1 MGARLPGQGRSPMA
15 LRLRWRRNRHLATAT
30 PPGGSTSRNIRRD
43 DRLTGK
49 LAQKSA
55 VIEPSQKCNMA
66 ITVGTYGAAALS
78 TIPIQEE
85 HSMKFAVA
93 AVAIGLAGFTVAAQ
107 AQQITGAGSTFAA
120 PIYSKWGDASSKATG
135 VTLNYQ
141 AIGSGAGIN
150 QINNRTVDFGA
161 SDMPVAA
168 DQLAAHKLMQFP
180 TVIGGIDIIVN
191 LPGVKPNELKLT
203 GPVLADIYLGKITK
217 WNDKEIAAINPGI
230 KLPSLAIASVHR
242 ADGSGTTFVFTDY
255 LSMQSPEWKEK
266 VGSSTSVSWP
276 VGAGAKGSDGVAG
289 TVRQIPGGIGYDE
302 SAYVEQNHLNDQ
314 PGEASWP
321 IESATFVLLPTDP
334 KDPSQSGAV
343 KKFFDWGFSHGG
355 DIAKGLLY
363 IPLPASVQSAIRAE
377 WQKEVPGT
385 M

>member
-1 MGARLPGQGRSPMA
+1 
-15 LRLRWRRNRHLATAT
+15 
-30 PPGGSTSRNIRRD
+30 
-43 DRLTGK
+43 
-49 LAQKSA
+49 
-55 VIEPSQKCNMA
+55 
-66 ITVGTYGAAALS
+66 
-78 TIPIQEE
+78 
-85 HSMKFAVA
+85 MKFAVTA
-93 AVAIGLAGFTVAAQ
+93 LALGLAGFSVAGQ

-120 PIYSKWGDASSKATG
+120 PIYAKWGDASSATTK

-180 TVIGGIDIIVN
+180 TVVGGIDIIVN

-203 GPVLADIYLGKITK
+203 GAVLADIYLGKITK
-217 WNDKEIAAINPGI
+217 WNDKEIAAINPGL

-255 LSMQSPEWKEK
+255 LSMQSPEWKDK
-266 VGSSTSVSWP
+266 IGASTSVSWP

-302 SAYVEQNHLNDQ
+302 SAYVEQNHLTTALMKNKAGKFVAPTMVAFEASAASADWSKVQNFAIDLNDQ

-334 KDPSQSGAV
+334 KDVAQSGAV
-343 KKFFDWGFSHGG
+343 KKFFDWGFSHGS

-363 IPLPASVQSAIRAE
+363 IPLPASVQNAIRTE
-377 WQKEVPGT
+377 WQKDVPGT